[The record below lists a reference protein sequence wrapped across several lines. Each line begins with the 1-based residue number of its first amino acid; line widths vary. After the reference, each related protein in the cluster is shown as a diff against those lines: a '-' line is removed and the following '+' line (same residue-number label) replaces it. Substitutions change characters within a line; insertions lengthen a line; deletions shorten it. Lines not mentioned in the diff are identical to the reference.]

1 MESILIP
8 AKRLTLR
15 PLYVSDLETTAAYAL
30 DPGIRYMVHLPL
42 DDKEEALSFLR
53 RVRAEWAKDRPGF
66 FEFAVVLDG
75 KHIGA
80 VSLYRED
87 GVWEAGWIISKGYRG
102 RGFAAEAAGAMMA
115 YFHERFGIR
124 HFTAHCDTEN
134 AASVSVM
141 EKLGMVR
148 TGEFPGRRNKGA
160 DRESA
165 AYRYDLI
172 LPVGPVDP
180 ESVRLK
186 PMTPDMYRRYF
197 KEYQSDPALC
207 PDRDRYA
214 PFRYDAAWVER
225 YIRRQADPSR
235 LPLAVLWD
243 DETAGEILLK
253 DIRPRESAVMSVCLK
268 NDAYKGRGIGTA
280 AERAAVRYV
289 FDTLDI
295 PVLTADTLLK
305 NARSQ
310 RVLQKAG
317 FSFVREEGGFKYYR
331 IDRGPGP
338 INHCHFDPD
347 ML

>member
-1 MESILIP
+1 MESILIHT
-8 AKRLTLR
+8 KRLTLR

-30 DPGIRYMVHLPL
+30 DEGIRCMVHLPM
-42 DDKEEALSFLR
+42 DGRAGVFSFLER
-53 RVRAEWAKDRPGF
+53 ARAEWAKEQPEF
-66 FEFAVVLDG
+66 FEFAVVLDE
-75 KHIGA
+75 KHIGT
-80 VSLYRED
+80 VSLYPED
-87 GVWEAGWIISKGYRG
+87 GAWEAGWIIGKGYRG

-115 YFHERFGIR
+115 HFHERFGIR
-124 HFTAHCDTEN
+124 HFTAHCDTKN
-134 AASVSVM
+134 TASVSVM

-148 TGEFPGRRNKGA
+148 TGGSPGRRNKGA
-160 DRESA
+160 DRESR

-172 LPVGPVDP
+172 LPLGPVDP
-180 ESVRLK
+180 QSVRLT
-186 PMTPDMYRRYF
+186 PMTADMYRRYF

-207 PDRDRYA
+207 PDRDIYL

-235 LPLAVLWD
+235 LPLAILWD
-243 DETAGEILLK
+243 DETAGEILLM

-280 AERAAVRYV
+280 AEREAVRYV

-317 FSFVREEGGFKYYR
+317 FAFVKEEGDFKYYR
-331 IDRGPGP
+331 IDRDLGPGR
-338 INHCHFDPD
+338 
-347 ML
+347 

>member
-8 AKRLTLR
+8 TKRLTLR
-15 PLYVSDLETTAAYAL
+15 PLQVSDLDSTAAYAL
-30 DPGIRYMVHLPL
+30 DPGIRHMVHLPL
-42 DDKEEALSFLR
+42 DDQEEALAFLR
-53 RVRAEWAKDRPGF
+53 RVRAEWAKEQPEF

-75 KHIGA
+75 RHIGA
-80 VSLYRED
+80 VSLYREN
-87 GVWEAGWIISKGYRG
+87 GAWEAGWIIEKGYRG
-102 RGFAAEAAGAMMA
+102 RGFAAEAAGAMMTC
-115 YFHERFGIR
+115 FHERFGIR
-124 HFTAHCDTEN
+124 HFTAHCDTDN
-134 AASVSVM
+134 AASGSVT

-148 TGEFPGRRNKGA
+148 TGEFPGRRNRGA
-160 DRESA
+160 DRGSA

-172 LPVGPVDP
+172 LPLGPVDP
-180 ESVRLK
+180 ESVRLA

-197 KEYQSDPALC
+197 REYQSDPALC
-207 PDRDRYA
+207 PDREKYV
-214 PFRYDAAWVER
+214 PFRYDEAWVER

-280 AERAAVRYV
+280 VERAAVRYV

-295 PVLTADTLLK
+295 PVLYADTLL
-305 NARSQ
+305 NNTRSQ

-317 FSFVREEGGFKYYR
+317 FAFVKEEGDFKYYR
-331 IDRGPGP
+331 IDRDRGPGR
-338 INHCHFDPD
+338 
-347 ML
+347 

>member
-8 AKRLTLR
+8 TRHLTLR
-15 PLYVSDLETTAAYAL
+15 PLHVSDLETTAAYAL
-30 DPGIRYMVHLPL
+30 DEDIRYMVHLPL
-42 DDKEEALSFLR
+42 NSGAGVLSFLER
-53 RVRAEWAKDRPGF
+53 ARAEWAKEQPEF
-66 FEFAVVLDG
+66 FEFAVILDG

-80 VSLYRED
+80 VSLYRGD
-87 GVWEAGWIISKGYRG
+87 GTWEAGWIISKGYRG
-102 RGFAAEAAGAMMA
+102 RGFAAEAAGAMMTR
-115 YFHERFGIR
+115 FHERFGIR

-134 AASVSVM
+134 TASVSVM

-160 DRESA
+160 DRDSTE
-165 AYRYDLI
+165 YRYDLI
-172 LPVGPVDP
+172 LPLGPAGP
-180 ESVRLK
+180 GSVSLA
-186 PMTPDMYRRYF
+186 PMTPDMYRRYY

-207 PDRDRYA
+207 PDADLYV
-214 PFRYDAAWVER
+214 PFRYDEAWVER

-235 LPLAVLWD
+235 LPLAILWEG
-243 DETAGEILLK
+243 ETAGEILLK

-317 FSFVREEGGFKYYR
+317 FSFVREEGDFKYYR
-331 IDRGPGP
+331 IDRGPGR
-338 INHCHFDPD
+338 
-347 ML
+347 